1 MAHRFFQKLAH
12 KVAQLGWLNA
22 GWYTLGQ
29 LLTLL
34 SRGRWT
40 LLKYQFVAQA
50 VGTGSLARGRGRQI
64 EVHHCARLDQLPPDY
79 PRPPAVLAERYAQG
93 AQSLAALRHGELLGF
108 LWLRFGA
115 YQEDEVRVRY
125 LLASAQ
131 SCWDFDVWVRP
142 QDRLGLTF
150 PRLWDE
156 ANRLLRARAVRWSC
170 SRISAFN
177 GASLRAHAAI
187 GTVDLGSATFLC
199 CGRWQWM
206 LSTLAPYLHLSRHP
220 GAWPRLS
227 FDTSKL
233 AHLPT
238 MEPLCPTLK
247 P

>member
-1 MAHRFFQKLAH
+1 MANRLIQ

-22 GWYTLGQ
+22 SLYALGQ
-29 LLTLL
+29 MLAML
-34 SRGRWT
+34 SGGRWT

-50 VGTGSLARGRGRQI
+50 VGNLQLARGRGRQI
-64 EVHHCARLDQLPPDY
+64 EVRHCPRLEQLPPDY
-79 PRPPAVLAERYAQG
+79 PRPAAVLAERYAQG
-93 AQSLAALRHGELLGF
+93 AYSLAALRQGELAGF

-115 YQEDEVRVRY
+115 YQEDEARVRY

-142 QDRLGLTF
+142 QDRLGFTF

-156 ANRLLRARAVRWSC
+156 ANRLLAARAVRWSC

-187 GTVDLGSATFLC
+187 GTVGLGSATFLR

-206 LSTLAPYLHLSRHP
+206 FSTLAPYVHLSRHA
-220 GAWPRLS
+220 GAWPQLS

-238 MEPLCPTLK
+238 TEPLCPTLK
-247 P
+247 Q